1 MICIYFF
8 GRGGGLQDLSSPARD
23 QTWALGSERVK
34 SQSQDCPGI
43 PKKCM
48 TRTHHYSIIQN
59 SFTALKIL
67 CVPQRPRIAEAIL
80 RKKNEVE
87 KSGSLTSDLRQSYTN
102 LNNTVL
108 SQNRNIDQLKKIE
121 SPEINPHIYGHLI
134 YDKGSKNIQWREDS
148 LFNKWCWE
156 N

>member
-8 GRGGGLQDLSSPARD
+8 GRGGLQDLSSPTRD
-23 QTWALGSERVK
+23 EIWALGSERVK

-43 PKKCM
+43 PKKYM
-48 TRTHHYSIIQN
+48 TRIHHYSIIQN

-67 CVPQRPRIAEAIL
+67 CVPQRPRIARAIL

-108 SQNRNIDQLKKIE
+108 SQNRNIDQLNKIE
-121 SPEINPHIYGHLI
+121 SPEIHPHIYGHLI
-134 YDKGSKNIQWREDS
+134 YDKGSKNIRWREDS
-148 LFNKWCWE
+148 LFYKWCWE